1 MYSTA
6 LQVAAYHGHEEI
18 VRTLIANGANVR
30 LKGGDCDTALQ
41 AAALRGNEKIVDI
54 LFDCHA
60 DLGSEGGRFGTA
72 LVAAAS
78 SGHGS
83 IVSKLLNANISIHT
97 INFKSKY
104 RSTALEAAAL
114 KGYQRIVEELLQ
126 VGADHGSAIME
137 AAQRDHEEVVQI
149 FIKHG
154 AKLNVPYS
162 KHESIYLDRYEPF
175 FTSRGSDHPISE
187 NTMSILELVV
197 ANNGSD
203 KLVKELLQAG
213 ASAERSSRQV
223 LTSAAYRGQLQK
235 FKLLIAAGARID
247 SSCDKL
253 LKAAIHEG
261 WMTTVDEA
269 LQAGVNATSDMFR
282 TATKS
287 IHPVSDEYHTN
298 GEIIAEKLIR
308 SGMSVD
314 VKDESLIIAVSGGY
328 EKLVSMLLQA
338 GADIHRFAPYTERGM
353 ERVTRLLPPLPT
365 VTTS

>member
-18 VRTLIANGANVR
+18 VRTLIANGADVR

-41 AAALRGNEKIVDI
+41 AAAFRGNEKIVDI

-149 FIKHG
+149 FTSTVQNSTFHTQSMRAYTWIDMNHFSPLGDRIIQSPKTLCRY
-154 AKLNVPYS
+154 LN
-162 KHESIYLDRYEPF
+162 
-175 FTSRGSDHPISE
+175 
-187 NTMSILELVV
+187 
-197 ANNGSD
+197 
-203 KLVKELLQAG
+203 
-213 ASAERSSRQV
+213 
-223 LTSAAYRGQLQK
+223 
-235 FKLLIAAGARID
+235 
-247 SSCDKL
+247 
-253 LKAAIHEG
+253 
-261 WMTTVDEA
+261 W
-269 LQAGVNATSDMFR
+269 
-282 TATKS
+282 
-287 IHPVSDEYHTN
+287 
-298 GEIIAEKLIR
+298 
-308 SGMSVD
+308 
-314 VKDESLIIAVSGGY
+314 
-328 EKLVSMLLQA
+328 
-338 GADIHRFAPYTERGM
+338 
-353 ERVTRLLPPLPT
+353 
-365 VTTS
+365 